1 MLFENSR
8 LREREKTVLVLS
20 IPLPKVDAAGK
31 CLFERA
37 CKNRDVSCILR
48 SASCSILYMKSGTV
62 LIIGRPNSGKSTLL
76 NAMVG
81 QKISIVSAKPQ
92 TTRHRI
98 VGITTGPRGQIV
110 FMDTP
115 GIHKPAYGM
124 NRRMLHT
131 IYDGLRDVDLVL
143 LVVDSSISFGSGEH
157 FVLETVKK
165 AQTRTFLLLNKI
177 DRIPKPKLLP
187 IMQRYGDAYAFL
199 EIIPI
204 SAKTGENLGLLLD
217 RIFEYL
223 PEGEPLWASDQIT
236 DRSERFLAS
245 EFIREKLLE
254 RVREELPYT
263 SAVIIRKFDESQRAE
278 KRLVVI
284 EADILVEKRSQQG
297 IILGAGGNQLRD
309 LGIAARQELEQLL
322 DCKVYLGLQVRTVRN
337 WRNDNAVLD
346 ELELGT

>member
-1 MLFENSR
+1 
-8 LREREKTVLVLS
+8 
-20 IPLPKVDAAGK
+20 
-31 CLFERA
+31 
-37 CKNRDVSCILR
+37 
-48 SASCSILYMKSGTV
+48 
-62 LIIGRPNSGKSTLL
+62 
-76 NAMVG
+76 VG
-81 QKISIVSAKPQ
+81 QKISIVSDKPQ

-98 VGITTGPRGQIV
+98 IGITTEPRGQIV

-131 IYDGLRDVDLVL
+131 VYDGLRDVDLVL
-143 LVVDSSISFGSGEH
+143 LVVDSSIAFGSGEH

-165 AQTRTFLLLNKI
+165 TQTRSLLLLNKI
-177 DRIPKPKLLP
+177 DKIAKSRLLP
-187 IMQRYGDAYAFL
+187 IMQRYGEAYEFL

-204 SAKTGENLGLLLD
+204 SAKTGENRGLLLD
-217 RIFEYL
+217 KMFQYL
-223 PEGEPLWASDQIT
+223 PEGEPLYDSEQIT

-263 SAVIIRKFDESQRAE
+263 CAVIIRKFDESQRAD
-278 KRLVVI
+278 KNLVVI
-284 EADILVEKRSQQG
+284 EADILVERRSQQG
-297 IILGAGGNQLRD
+297 IVLGAGASHLRD

-322 DCKVYLGLQVRTVRN
+322 DCKVYLGRQVKTSHN
-337 WRNDNAVLD
+337 WRNDDAVLD

>member
-1 MLFENSR
+1 
-8 LREREKTVLVLS
+8 
-20 IPLPKVDAAGK
+20 
-31 CLFERA
+31 
-37 CKNRDVSCILR
+37 
-48 SASCSILYMKSGTV
+48 MKSGTV
-62 LIIGRPNSGKSTLL
+62 VIIGRPNSGKSTLL
-76 NAMVG
+76 NALVG

-98 VGITTGPRGQIV
+98 IGITTEPRGQIV

-131 IYDGLRDVDLVL
+131 VYDGLRNVDLVL

-157 FVLETVKK
+157 FVLETVRK
-165 AQTRTFLLLNKI
+165 AQTRALLLLNKI

-187 IMQRYGDAYAFL
+187 IIQRYGAAYAFL

-204 SAKTGENLGLLLD
+204 AAKTGENLGLLVD
-217 RIFEYL
+217 KIFEHL
-223 PEGEPLWASDQIT
+223 PDGEPLWESDRIT

-263 SAVIIRKFDESQRAE
+263 SAVIVRRFDESQRAE
-278 KRLVVI
+278 KKLVVI
-284 EADILVEKRSQQG
+284 DADILVEKRSQQG
-297 IILGAGGNQLRD
+297 IILGAGGTQLRD
-309 LGIAARQELEQLL
+309 LGIAARQQLEQLL
-322 DCKVYLGLQVRTVRN
+322 DCKVYLGLQVRTVHN
-337 WRNDNAVLD
+337 WRNDEAVLD

>member
-1 MLFENSR
+1 
-8 LREREKTVLVLS
+8 
-20 IPLPKVDAAGK
+20 
-31 CLFERA
+31 
-37 CKNRDVSCILR
+37 
-48 SASCSILYMKSGTV
+48 MKSGTAV
-62 LIIGRPNSGKSTLL
+62 IIGRPNSGKSTLL
-76 NAMVG
+76 NVLVG
-81 QKISIVSAKPQ
+81 QKISIVSDKPQ

-98 VGITTGPRGQIV
+98 IGITTEPRGQIV

-131 IYDGLRDVDLVL
+131 VYDGLRDVDLVL
-143 LVVDSSISFGSGEH
+143 LVVDSSIAFGSGEH

-165 AQTRTFLLLNKI
+165 TQTRSLLLLNKI
-177 DRIPKPKLLP
+177 DKIAKSRLLP
-187 IMQRYGDAYAFL
+187 IMQRYGEAYEFL

-204 SAKTGENLGLLLD
+204 SAKTGENRGLLLD
-217 RIFEYL
+217 KMFQYL
-223 PEGEPLWASDQIT
+223 PEGEPLYDSEQIT

-263 SAVIIRKFDESQRAE
+263 CAVIIRKFDESQRAD
-278 KRLVVI
+278 KNLVVI
-284 EADILVEKRSQQG
+284 EADILVERRSQQG
-297 IILGAGGNQLRD
+297 IVLGAGASHLRD

-322 DCKVYLGLQVRTVRN
+322 DCKVYLGRQVKTSHN
-337 WRNDNAVLD
+337 WRNDDAVLD